1 MENKKQNSSEELVR
15 QLLAETLGTAED
27 RRKLRQSSQNVSAAA
42 VETPEREPE
51 SIMPESMET
60 EPLPAKENAA
70 EQKTEILQQPMPTQT
85 EILTSTPE
93 EAPAASNEQPMQAPT
108 PEMIRAAD
116 ILEERAARSKA
127 AAKENGNTKVRTE
140 ENSLYDDLDGISQTH
155 MHRKKPSAANG
166 KEKKKKK
173 KKGMRALRSIILA
186 AIILIISIVLA
197 LLIIVYGRD
206 VLGINNDST
215 TKIVT
220 IPQGADTEEIANV
233 LEEEGVITYP
243 SLFKLFAGLSGKDA
257 SFTAGDHELRPD
269 MAYDTIFENL
279 ASPSLGSKDVVNI
292 AFPEGITIVEAAD
305 LLEEQ
310 GVCDADDFIDYFN
323 NKSKFGLAYESHL
336 PSFTNGKF
344 YKMEGYLFPDTYQ
357 FYTNMD
363 VDLVCQ
369 KILRNFNDKI
379 TERDYERM
387 QTLGISLDD
396 TLIIAS
402 MIQREAGS
410 LDQMTRISSVFW
422 NRLNNPEDFP
432 KLQSDPTGGYVE
444 DVIKPHID
452 KYDEDLFNSY
462 DTYICD
468 GLPAGAICNPG
479 YDAIQAA
486 LYPASTDYFYFYSN
500 INTKETYF
508 SRTLAEHE
516 AWIKKVEGNQYVATE
531 PDIIVPSGDGT
542 VTTTTDV
549 LSGNADGENSDM
561 SNDAASIETVE

>member
-1 MENKKQNSSEELVR
+1 MENKKPNSSEELVR
-15 QLLAETLGTAED
+15 QLLAEKLGTAED
-27 RRKLRQSSQNVSAAA
+27 RKKFSHNNQNVSAAA
-42 VETPEREPE
+42 VETPERNPE
-51 SIMPESMET
+51 STTLESAMPESLSDAKNNIEQ
-60 EPLPAKENAA
+60 EP
-70 EQKTEILQQPMPTQT
+70 EILQQPEPKP
-85 EILTSTPE
+85 IPE
-93 EAPAASNEQPMQAPT
+93 ESPAPSHEQSIPTPT

-127 AAKENGNTKVRTE
+127 VSNGNENTKVRTDE
-140 ENSLYDDLDGISQTH
+140 SSLYDDLDGISQTH
-155 MHRKKPSAANG
+155 MHKRKTNAAGG

-186 AIILIISIVLA
+186 AVILIISMVLA

-206 VLGINNDST
+206 VLGINNDNT
-215 TKIVT
+215 TKIIT
-220 IPQGADTEEIANV
+220 IPQGADTGEIADI
-233 LEEEGVITYP
+233 LEKEGVITYP
-243 SLFKLFAGLSGKDA
+243 SLFKVFAGFSGKDA
-257 SFTAGDHELRPD
+257 NFTAGDHELRPD

-310 GVCDADDFIDYFN
+310 GVCNADDFIDYFN
-323 NKSKFGLAYESHL
+323 NKSKCGLAYEAHL

-344 YKMEGYLFPDTYQ
+344 YKMEGYLYPDTYQ

-432 KLQSDPTGGYVE
+432 KLQSDPTSGYVE

-462 DTYICD
+462 DTYVCD

-486 LYPASTDYFYFYSN
+486 LYPASTNYFYFYSN

-516 AWIKKVEGNQYVATE
+516 AWIKKVKGNQYVATE
-531 PDIIVPSGDGT
+531 PVITIPSGDGT
-542 VTTTTDV
+542 DVAGSDAANEDSDITTT
-549 LSGNADGENSDM
+549 E
-561 SNDAASIETVE
+561 ASE

>member
-1 MENKKQNSSEELVR
+1 MENKKPNSSEEIVR
-15 QLLAETLGTAED
+15 QLLAEKLGTAED
-27 RRKLRQSSQNVSAAA
+27 RKKFSQNNRNVSAAT
-42 VETPEREPE
+42 VETPERKPE
-51 SIMPESMET
+51 STTPESAMIESLSGAENNIEQ
-60 EPLPAKENAA
+60 EP
-70 EQKTEILQQPMPTQT
+70 EILQQPIQT
-85 EILTSTPE
+85 PIQTPAPE
-93 EAPAASNEQPMQAPT
+93 EAPAETPEQSMPTPT

-116 ILEERAARSKA
+116 ILEERAARSKM
-127 AAKENGNTKVRTE
+127 AAKENENTKVRTE
-140 ENSLYDDLDGISQTH
+140 EDSLYDDLDGISQTQ
-155 MHRKKPSAANG
+155 MHKKKTNAVGG

-173 KKGMRALRSIILA
+173 KKGMRALRSIMLA
-186 AIILIISIVLA
+186 AFILIISIVLA

-220 IPQGADTEEIANV
+220 IPQGADTSEIADI
-233 LEEEGVITYP
+233 LEKEGVITYP
-243 SLFKLFAGLSGKDA
+243 SLFKVFAGFSGKDA
-257 SFTAGDHELRPD
+257 NFTAGDHELRPD

-305 LLEEQ
+305 LLEDQ
-310 GVCDADDFIDYFN
+310 GICDADDFIDYFN
-323 NKSKFGLAYESHL
+323 NKSKCGLAYESHL

-379 TERDYERM
+379 TDRDYERM
-387 QTLGISLDD
+387 ETLGISLDD

-422 NRLNNPEDFP
+422 NRLNNPQDFP

-452 KYDEDLFNSY
+452 EYDQELFNSY

-516 AWIKKVEGNQYVATE
+516 AWIKKVKGNQFVATE
-531 PDIIVPSGDGT
+531 PVITITSGDST
-542 VTTTTDV
+542 DTAVSDAADENSDITTTT
-549 LSGNADGENSDM
+549 E
-561 SNDAASIETVE
+561 ASE